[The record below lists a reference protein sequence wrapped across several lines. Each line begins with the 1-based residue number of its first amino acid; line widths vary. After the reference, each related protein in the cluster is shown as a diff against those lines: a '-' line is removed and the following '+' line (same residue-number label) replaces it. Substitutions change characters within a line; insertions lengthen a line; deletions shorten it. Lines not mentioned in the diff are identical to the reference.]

1 MQEKGKNIFGSGV
14 SKFFGVKII
23 MNRENPDDYRYL
35 IQHTEESAKRQ
46 RFLQGID
53 SIFYEDELFLSS
65 IEEEFDEE
73 WKDFIEEFDHKRAT
87 AKRVLLRDYI
97 SNPQVIPLSLLPVT
111 EIESELDRLLDILA
125 EHNVYID
132 FLGEIESIEAYRFI
146 TEELLN
152 EEVEDIHIEGMN
164 QHFIYEEFH
173 PSDEYWEDDDW
184 ENSDWGHGE
193 DWRNPF

>member
-1 MQEKGKNIFGSGV
+1 
-14 SKFFGVKII
+14 

-46 RFLQGID
+46 RFLQEID
-53 SIFYEDELFLSS
+53 NLFLEDELLLAR
-65 IEEEFDEE
+65 IEDEFDEE
-73 WKDFIEEFDHKRAT
+73 WEDFLEEFDQKRAN
-87 AKRVLLRDYI
+87 AKRILLHDYI
-97 SNPQVIPLSLLPVT
+97 NNPQIIPLGILPTT
-111 EIESELDRLLDILA
+111 EIESELDRLLNILA
-125 EHNVYID
+125 EHNIYID
-132 FLGEIESIEAYRFI
+132 FLGKVDSTEAYRFI

-152 EEVEDIHIEGMN
+152 EEVEDIRIEGMN

-184 ENSDWGHGE
+184 ESSDWGYGE